1 MLIFSL
7 LNFTQ
12 KQKEKYA
19 ESIESWVLHEI
30 SKKLLYAHVQKYD
43 FYKYKRRLEEKEYK
57 YLKPLNLEG
66 VYGEIL
72 DLTEGIGLEKLGSF
86 PEKLDLKDPFSQ
98 EILFLYYSKKVSE
111 RVAPIFKNLI
121 KMQRGILDNI
131 LIYIF
136 GK

>member
-43 FYKYKRRLEEKEYK
+43 FYKYRRRLEEKEYK

-72 DLTEGIGLEKLGSF
+72 DLAEGIGLEKLGSF
-86 PEKLDLKDPFSQ
+86 PEKLELKDPFSQ
-98 EILFLYYSKKVSE
+98 EILLLYYSKKVSE